1 MSTTREQILARF
13 TQWWD
18 ESDDISNDGPWEP
31 DSMIQFAWAGYN
43 AAIQQYKDSLLKMG
57 KIIEKRTIERCA
69 IPDNALQAI
78 KDACSEAMHYTL
90 AARIPEC
97 GNFGE
102 IAQNL
107 SFALQEIAAIRKL
120 GE

>member
-1 MSTTREQILARF
+1 MNNDEILQAAKEAGLLHKDAQTASQIVF
-13 TQWWD
+13 D
-18 ESDDISNDGPWEP
+18 
-31 DSMIQFAWAGYN
+31 FA
-43 AAIQQYKDSLLKMG
+43 S
-57 KIIEKRTIERCA
+57 IIEKRMIERCA

-107 SFALQEIAAIRKL
+107 SFALQEIATIRKL
-120 GE
+120 GEQ

>member
-1 MSTTREQILARF
+1 MNYKELQQIAKEVGAVVDVLMLGRHDNTVFTTGELERF
-13 TQWWD
+13 AT
-18 ESDDISNDGPWEP
+18 
-31 DSMIQFAWAGYN
+31 
-43 AAIQQYKDSLLKMG
+43 
-57 KIIEKRTIERCA
+57 IIEKRTIKRCA

-97 GNFGE
+97 ENFGE

-107 SFALQEIAAIRKL
+107 SFALQEIATIRKL
-120 GE
+120 GEQ

>member
-1 MSTTREQILARF
+1 MTNDEILQAAKVERDRIVTEVMLSHTEEVDGFSYRWFARRIA
-13 TQWWD
+13 D
-18 ESDDISNDGPWEP
+18 EV
-31 DSMIQFAWAGYN
+31 
-43 AAIQQYKDSLLKMG
+43 AA
-57 KIIEKRTIERCA
+57 IIEKRTIERCA

-120 GE
+120 GEQ

>member
-1 MSTTREQILARF
+1 MTNDEILQAAKEAGIEK
-13 TQWWD
+13 WWD
-18 ESDDISNDGPWEP
+18 TPNATNE
-31 DSMIQFAWAGYN
+31 GYQR
-43 AAIQQYKDSLLKMG
+43 ALLKMG

-107 SFALQEIAAIRKL
+107 SFALQEIATIRKL
-120 GE
+120 GEQ